1 MYSSWLRNRMQLNA
15 RNNAIMKEN
24 AIKQLNARNNA
35 IRQEGEINR
44 LNGQINDLNNQLN
57 SIRWRI
63 SQLMNELANETIN
76 KDAAYAED
84 NVWRR
89 KIDELKRQIAA
100 EEAKIPLLEAE
111 INKLAAEQ
119 RFLNGILK
127 QTDDNHQT
135 NIETFTGL
143 SYLLTDETY
152 KNDKTHLAYY
162 NDVNFQN
169 QTLSNTITDMQ
180 TKSTTYHRKAATEN
194 NNNAIYGL
202 YSQLLL
208 YIYYVILIMLLY
220 FAYAKQ
226 YFPNKYMFAA
236 VAILLGT
243 YPFYILRIEQI
254 ISSTF
259 AYIWALVRGE
269 PYIEQ

>member
-1 MYSSWLRNRMQLNA
+1 MRFFNFFKPKGNTPQSNA
-15 RNNAIMKEN
+15 RLN
-24 AIKQLNARNNA
+24 AIKQ
-35 IRQEGEINR
+35 EGEIKK
-44 LNGQINDLNNQLN
+44 LNGQITNLNNQVN
-57 SIRWRI
+57 SIRLRI
-63 SQLMNELANETIN
+63 LQLRKQLANETIN
-76 KDAAYAED
+76 KDIAYKKD
-84 NVWRR
+84 NIWRR
-89 KIDELKRQIAA
+89 KIDKLKGQIAG

-111 INKLAAEQ
+111 IKKLAAEQ

-127 QTDDNHQT
+127 QTDDNHRT

-162 NDVNFQN
+162 TDVNFQN

-180 TKSTTYHRKAATEN
+180 SKSTTYHQKAATEN
-194 NNNAIYGL
+194 NNNAKYGF
-202 YSQLLL
+202 YSAWLF
-208 YIYYVILIMLLY
+208 YIYYAILIMLLY
-220 FAYAKQ
+220 FAYTKK
-226 YFPNKYMFAA
+226 YFPNKYMYAA

-259 AYIWALVRGE
+259 AYIWALMRGE
-269 PYIEQ
+269 PYAEQ

>member
-1 MYSSWLRNRMQLNA
+1 MGGSNSKPRVNTNLLNA
-15 RNNAIMKEN
+15 RIT
-24 AIKQLNARNNA
+24 AIK
-35 IRQEGEINR
+35 QEGEIKR
-44 LNGQINDLNNQLN
+44 LNGQINNLNNQLN

-63 SQLMNELANETIN
+63 SQLMNQLANETIN

-89 KIDELKRQIAA
+89 KIDDLKRQIAT
-100 EEAKIPLLEAE
+100 EEAKIPPLEDA
-111 INKLAAEQ
+111 IQKLAAEQ
-119 RFLNGILK
+119 RFLDGILK
-127 QTDDNHQT
+127 QTDDNHRT

-162 NDVNFQN
+162 NGVNLQN
-169 QTLSNTITDMQ
+169 KTLSNTITDLQ
-180 TKSTTYHRKAATEN
+180 TKSTTYDKKTATEN
-194 NNNAIYGL
+194 NNNAIYGF
-202 YSQLLL
+202 YSKWLF
-208 YIYYVILIMLLY
+208 YIYYATLILLLY

-226 YFPNKYMFAA
+226 YFPNKYMFAT

-243 YPFYILRIEQI
+243 YPFYILRIEEI

-259 AYIWALVRGE
+259 AYIWALIRGE
-269 PYIEQ
+269 PYVEQ